1 MAGILEIEGIAFRDR
16 TLVPIWEKVLE
27 QRRLDPEDGVTMFR
41 SDDFVSLGRMAD
53 QVQHRWHGNK
63 VYFVINTHIN
73 PTNICVLNC
82 AFCDY
87 KNTPQDEGAWEMTT
101 EEILG
106 HITEEMTEAHIVGG
120 HHPEWPFERYEE
132 IVGAIHGRYPDLQIK
147 AFTASEIDYFCKR
160 WKLSLDEVLNRLI
173 AAGLNSMPGGGAEI
187 FSKRVAKELRY
198 TGKADARRWLEIHAA
213 AHRKGVRSNATML
226 YGHIE
231 TYGERVEHMRLLRE
245 QQDETEGF
253 LAFIP
258 LEYQVG
264 DTKIV
269 PRHASAVE
277 DLKTIAVSR
286 LMLDNFSHV
295 KAYWIMIQEE
305 TAGIALNFGANDV
318 DGTIDRE
325 RIAHAAKAASPV
337 GVTRERLVN
346 LIRDAGKIPVERDAL
361 YNELNTYAGEEAA

>member
-1 MAGILEIEGIAFRDR
+1 LEVEGVVFSDQA
-16 TLVPIWEKVLE
+16 LVPIWEKILE
-27 QRRLDPEDGVTMFR
+27 GRRLDTEEGIAMLR
-41 SDDFVSLGRMAD
+41 SDDFVSVGRMAD
-53 QVQHRWHGNK
+53 YAQRRRHDDK

-73 PTNICVLNC
+73 PTNICALNC

-87 KNTPQDEGAWEMTT
+87 KNNAAEEGAWEMDMD
-101 EEILG
+101 EILG
-106 HITEEMTEAHIVGG
+106 HITGEMTEVHIVGG
-120 HHPEWPFERYEE
+120 HHPDWPFERYEE
-132 IVGAIHGRYPDLQIK
+132 IIATIRRHYPYIQIK

-160 WKLSLDEVLNRLI
+160 WKLSLDEVLGRLI
-173 AAGLNSMPGGGAEI
+173 AAGLNSMPGGGAEV

-198 TGKADARRWLEIHAA
+198 AGKADAARWLEIHAA
-213 AHRKGVRSNATML
+213 AHRLGVRSNASML

-231 TYGERVEHMRLLRE
+231 TYAERAEHLRLLRE
-245 QQDETEGF
+245 QQDETGGF

-264 DTKIV
+264 DTRLV
-269 PRHASAVE
+269 PRHASAIE

-286 LMLDNFSHV
+286 LMLDNFPHV

-325 RIAHAAKAASPV
+325 RIAHAAKAESPV
-337 GVTRERLVN
+337 GLTRERLVN

-361 YNELNTYAGEEAA
+361 YNELTIYPREEAA

>member
-1 MAGILEIEGIAFRDR
+1 MERLLEVEGITFQDR
-16 TLVPIWEKVLE
+16 SLIPIWEKVLAGH
-27 QRRLDPEDGVTMFR
+27 RLDPDDGVAMFR
-41 SDDFVSLGRMAD
+41 SQDFVSLGRMAGH
-53 QVQHRWHGNK
+53 VQRQLHGDK

-87 KNTPQDEGAWEMTT
+87 KNNAEEEGAWEMGVD
-101 EEILG
+101 EILG
-106 HITEEMTEAHIVGG
+106 QITDEMTEVHIVGG
-120 HHPEWPFERYEE
+120 HHPDWPFERYED
-132 IVGAIHGRYPDLQIK
+132 IVRAIRKQFPYIQIK
-147 AFTASEIDYFCKR
+147 AFTAAEIHYFTKR
-160 WKLSLDEVLNRLI
+160 WKLSVEEVLNRLI
-173 AAGLNSMPGGGAEI
+173 AAGLDSIPGGGAEV

-198 TGKADARRWLEIHAA
+198 TGKASPRQWLEIHAA
-213 AHRKGVRSNATML
+213 AHRKGIRSNATML

-231 TYGERVEHMRLLRE
+231 TYEERVEHLRLLRE

-253 LAFIP
+253 LTFIP

-264 DTKIV
+264 DTRLV

-305 TAGIALNFGANDV
+305 TAGIALNFGANDI
-318 DGTIDRE
+318 DGTIDIE
-325 RIAHAAKAASPV
+325 RVAHAAGARSPA

-346 LIRDAGKIPVERDAL
+346 LIRDAGKVPVERDAL
-361 YNELNTYAGEEAA
+361 YNELKVYRREEAA

>member
-16 TLVPIWEKVLE
+16 TLVPIWERVLE
-27 QRRLDPEDGVTMFR
+27 QRRLDPEDGVALFR

-53 QVQHRWHGNK
+53 HVQRRWHGEK

-87 KNTPQDEGAWEMTT
+87 KNTPQDEGAWEMST
-101 EEILG
+101 EEILA

-120 HHPEWPFERYEE
+120 HHPDWAFEHYEQIIGAVRKNFPF
-132 IVGAIHGRYPDLQIK
+132 IQIK
-147 AFTASEIDYFCKR
+147 AFTAAEIDYFCKR
-160 WKLSLDEVLNRLI
+160 WKLSLDDVLNRLI

-198 TGKADARRWLEIHAA
+198 TGKADAKRWLEIHAA

-231 TYGERVEHMRLLRE
+231 TYEERVEHLRLLRE
-245 QQDETEGF
+245 QQDETGGF

-269 PRHASAVE
+269 PRHASAIE

-286 LMLDNFSHV
+286 LMLDNFPHI

-305 TAGIALNFGANDV
+305 TAAIALNFGANDV
-318 DGTIDRE
+318 DGTIDKE
-325 RIAHAAKAASPV
+325 RIAHAARAVSPA

-346 LIRDAGKIPVERDAL
+346 LIRDAGKVPVERDAL
-361 YNELNTYAGEEAA
+361 YNELKSHAREEAA